1 MKIATGKQIG
11 PWEKL
16 MSTRIFLIATTERF
30 AKMSVKRWAI
40 YRTMTPDAPMR
51 RSEIARR
58 VNRRTVNA
66 RRDIDGLIELG
77 LLVESADG
85 VVLPYDV
92 FAVRLSHPP
101 CS

>member
-1 MKIATGKQIG
+1 MKVSPGKQTE

-40 YRTMTPDAPMR
+40 FRAMTPDAPMR

-58 VNRRTVNA
+58 VNRRTVNV
-66 RRDIDGLIELG
+66 RRDIDGLIDLG
-77 LLVESADG
+77 LLVEAPDG

-92 FAVRLSHPP
+92 FAVRLSYPP
-101 CS
+101 AA